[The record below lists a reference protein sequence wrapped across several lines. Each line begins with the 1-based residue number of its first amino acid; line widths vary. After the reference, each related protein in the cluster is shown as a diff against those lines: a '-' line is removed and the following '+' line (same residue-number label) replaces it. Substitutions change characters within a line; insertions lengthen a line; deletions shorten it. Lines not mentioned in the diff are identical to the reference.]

1 MLHILALALA
11 TAPAITAAEVGVT
24 RAASV
29 TEHNKPATFE
39 LAGFRLGMSEAEV
52 EGVMKSRG
60 LKVRRAIRV
69 TGFEDQV
76 RGLIRARDGR
86 APEKG
91 QSVLG
96 EAEFDDMK
104 GGRILLKLLAWP
116 DAARISTI
124 TYLPPRGMDAQEW
137 RRLLFEKYGP
147 AADSGGSIDS
157 EGLHGRWC
165 GLASCSGAFT
175 AFTLSADVSQNGGSI
190 HLKQPDGTNSR
201 RAKLIEA
208 EGARRQSR
216 QDPAF

>member
-1 MLHILALALA
+1 MLHILSLALA
-11 TAPAITAAEVGVT
+11 ATPAVTASEVGVT

-29 TEHNKPATFE
+29 TEQNQPATFE

-76 RGLIRARDGR
+76 GGLIRARDGH

-96 EAEFDDMK
+96 EVEFDDMK
-104 GGRILLKLLAWP
+104 GGRVLLKLLAWP
-116 DAARISTI
+116 DAARISNI
-124 TYLPPRGMDAQEW
+124 TYLPPRGTDAQEW
-137 RRLLFEKYGP
+137 RRLLSQKYGP
-147 AADSGGSIDS
+147 AADGGGSIDS
-157 EGLHGRWC
+157 EGVHARWC
-165 GLASCSGAFT
+165 GHASCSGAFA
-175 AFTLSADVSQNGGSI
+175 AFVLSADVGQDGGSVQ
-190 HLKQPDGTNSR
+190 LKQPDGTNSR

-208 EGARRQSR
+208 DAGRRGPRSTP
-216 QDPAF
+216 DF